1 MFSHLTT
8 LSVATWALSVSAASS
23 GSGQSEDPCQQIA
36 TRYQQA
42 ANANATRTFVVPGE
56 LAHQCLLTMPFEP
69 EKGVSFVE
77 SLMEYLQWQS
87 TTDVLKNPPNGYLS
101 HPTDIFSGME
111 DIRTKAA
118 TGKYTSQYEFDN
130 DITRVF
136 QSANDGHLSTTL
148 CSQEV
153 FEFYVNFPIV
163 SISTDGLQLP
173 RLYTRHDAGLL
184 ANNSTRVSPISTING
199 YDAVTYLTQL
209 ASTLGFQDPD
219 ARYNEMFP
227 SAAREVALGVEYGA
241 WTSNNGRWPGSA
253 EFTVEFGNGSITQ
266 VPTVA
271 EVYGGQKFT
280 YTNGSS
286 IYEAVCSSTDSSSS
300 ESSTSTSKR
309 STAKT
314 NSAPKTYPEP
324 VMRDAYNLIIGYYL
338 NETDMQ
344 DVAVL
349 FVPSFDT
356 ADMSLREPL
365 AFANHA
371 TQFIQQAVAAGKKK
385 LIIDLTSNP
394 GGTVSS
400 GMDLFKLFFPEKP
413 VYSSTRFR
421 DHEVVNIIGQALN
434 TIPHDSDYWDIIS
447 KTPFVGVTPN
457 QTYAYKSWKEYSGP
471 HYQLGANM
479 TSLAAVSNL
488 TLTSTW
494 TTPIRGYGIVKQN
507 MTSSPFAPE
516 DILLIT
522 DGFCSSTCT
531 TFVEL
536 MKTSG
541 GVKTLVFGGRPQYGP
556 MAIMG
561 GVRGGE
567 SLTSTIIDEY
577 IDLTL
582 EYATEQA
589 QRNNFVLSDQQL
601 ARLNSTPT
609 ATELPYTWNGLELNF
624 RNAYAP
630 DDSLVPLQF
639 VFDAADCRLFYTYEN
654 VVKPATTWV
663 AAARAYWGGGKCVS
677 FSVGGNDTFSY

>member
-1 MFSHLTT
+1 MKLT
-8 LSVATWALSVSAASS
+8 SP
-23 GSGQSEDPCQQIA
+23 D
-36 TRYQQA
+36 
-42 ANANATRTFVVPGE
+42 
-56 LAHQCLLTMPFEP
+56 
-69 EKGVSFVE
+69 
-77 SLMEYLQWQS
+77 
-87 TTDVLKNPPNGYLS
+87 
-101 HPTDIFSGME
+101 
-111 DIRTKAA
+111 
-118 TGKYTSQYEFDN
+118 
-130 DITRVF
+130 
-136 QSANDGHLSTTL
+136 
-148 CSQEV
+148 
-153 FEFYVNFPIV
+153 
-163 SISTDGLQLP
+163 
-173 RLYTRHDAGLL
+173 DAGLL

-219 ARYNEMFP
+219 ARYACHYQSIYHHPNNAYRRYNEMFP

-253 EFTVEFGNGSITQ
+253 EFTVTFGNGSITQ

-516 DILLIT
+516 DILLVPLSQSSIPSPPPTNNPPPDNRRLLQLHLHHLRRT
-522 DGFCSSTCT
+522 D
-531 TFVEL
+531 ENL
-536 MKTSG
+536 
-541 GVKTLVFGGRPQYGP
+541 RWRQ
-556 MAIMG
+556 
-561 GVRGGE
+561 
-567 SLTSTIIDEY
+567 
-577 IDLTL
+577 
-582 EYATEQA
+582 
-589 QRNNFVLSDQQL
+589 N
-601 ARLNSTPT
+601 ARLRRPPSVRPHGHHGRSPGRRIPHLDHNRRIHRPDPRICDRASPAQQFRALGSTTCPSQFHPDRHGVAVYMERT
-609 ATELPYTWNGLELNF
+609 GTEFPECLCPG
-624 RNAYAP
+624 
-630 DDSLVPLQF
+630 
-639 VFDAADCRLFYTYEN
+639 
-654 VVKPATTWV
+654 
-663 AAARAYWGGGKCVS
+663 
-677 FSVGGNDTFSY
+677 